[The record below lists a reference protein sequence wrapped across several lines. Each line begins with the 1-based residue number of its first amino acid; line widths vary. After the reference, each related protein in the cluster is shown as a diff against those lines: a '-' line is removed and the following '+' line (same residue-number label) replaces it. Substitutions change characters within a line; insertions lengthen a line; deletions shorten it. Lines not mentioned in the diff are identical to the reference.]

1 VNLITLSGG
10 LTVRAEAIAL
20 GCNLEARG
28 HALSVKDGV
37 LQVSLGSKLT
47 PADIEAV
54 RLHKAHLLV
63 LADYVQEG
71 GR

>member
-1 VNLITLSGG
+1 MNLVTLAGG
-10 LTVRAEAIAL
+10 LTVRADAIAL

-37 LQVSLGSKLT
+37 LQITFGSKLS

-54 RLHKAHLLV
+54 RLHKTHLIA
-63 LADYVQEG
+63 LAGYKAP
-71 GR
+71 